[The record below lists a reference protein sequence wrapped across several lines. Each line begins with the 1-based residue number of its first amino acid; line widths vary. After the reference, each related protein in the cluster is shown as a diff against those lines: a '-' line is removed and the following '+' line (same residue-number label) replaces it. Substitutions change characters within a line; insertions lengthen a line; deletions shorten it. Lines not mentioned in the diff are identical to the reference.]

1 MSRHH
6 SSHPLLHRRAGTILV
21 YIIPLTP
28 DRIDIEQP
36 RRAGVDAGIN
46 VFASVDA
53 AKGNGAEWTE
63 TTLDKGKTVTINSG
77 RDMVL
82 NGDQNVTQYVH
93 LTFIRPNILMNGD

>member
-36 RRAGVDAGIN
+36 RRAGVGAGIN
-46 VFASVDA
+46 VFASVNA

-82 NGDQNVTQYVH
+82 N
-93 LTFIRPNILMNGD
+93 